1 MLLAGCEKNFDPNIY
16 GTLNSSNFPA
26 TEKDY
31 ESYAMLCYTPF
42 TTTWVYFIGSGYN
55 QHSMYIPEGGAVR
68 LFDATSDIMAPWT
81 TGWGGEWLR
90 FSMADFSNCRYYY
103 RGNSGADHLNH
114 FQKTAEVT
122 RFTEII
128 GTIENAPDEIF
139 HGDKKRNLIGEAR
152 LCRGLMMY
160 YLLHM
165 YGPLP
170 LITDPDDVHDQ
181 DKLNDMERP
190 SLDEM
195 CKWITDDFEFAIANM
210 AENVSEQ
217 GRYTADYARFCLMK
231 HCLNEGSH
239 MDGYYER
246 GMELY
251 NELNNGKYDLFTSG
265 TNPYADMFKIGNK
278 FNREIIMAVSCSE
291 TGNGEGNSGNF
302 WPFMM
307 LAVPTDAAK
316 TDADGNPTPFALQ
329 GGGWGQNFN
338 VSPEF
343 YATYE
348 DGDLRKDVILTSYW
362 STNGYEVND
371 FGIDANLTF
380 SAYPFRRDK
389 SSPLLLNAHFETS
402 LKEPDHYQQRLFTNH
417 FRWENDFGK
426 ISTTKIEGRL
436 MIPRWNLEAMFG
448 YALLGNN
455 IYYDTDGIV
464 RQNGQAMSVMS
475 AYLRKDF
482 RLWKFHLDHQALFQ
496 VSSNPDVLPLPMLAL
511 NFRYY
516 LQFDVVKKVMQMQI
530 GANGRYTTRW
540 YAPAYNPVAGVFHNQ
555 NEEMYGN
562 CPDIDVFVNIQWKR
576 ACIFIKLVNVGLGWP
591 NDQADY
597 FSAHHYILPQR
608 TLKVGIF
615 WPFYIQPGKNARV
628 GGGSGSGGGATGG
641 TGGMTSQRQSIN

>member
-1 MLLAGCEKNFDPNIY
+1 MELQFLCAGRFTDAVGHLLVGKFDGEDHRN
-16 GTLNSSNFPA
+16 LF
-26 TEKDY
+26 
-31 ESYAMLCYTPF
+31 F
-42 TTTWVYFIGSGYN
+42 FYFIDQECHGFGAGLGFRGTARECGIIVQSVGVR
-55 QHSMYIPEGGAVR
+55 QIAEGKTVAEDDRIPLGR
-68 LFDATSDIMAPWT
+68 ICHILKFLIQLFQFRNIVCSI
-81 TGWGGEWLR
+81 LR
-90 FSMADFSNCRYYY
+90 
-103 RGNSGADHLNH
+103 
-114 FQKTAEVT
+114 
-122 RFTEII
+122 
-128 GTIENAPDEIF
+128 
-139 HGDKKRNLIGEAR
+139 
-152 LCRGLMMY
+152 
-160 YLLHM
+160 
-165 YGPLP
+165 
-170 LITDPDDVHDQ
+170 
-181 DKLNDMERP
+181 
-190 SLDEM
+190 
-195 CKWITDDFEFAIANM
+195 
-210 AENVSEQ
+210 
-217 GRYTADYARFCLMK
+217 
-231 HCLNEGSH
+231 
-239 MDGYYER
+239 
-246 GMELY
+246 
-251 NELNNGKYDLFTSG
+251 
-265 TNPYADMFKIGNK
+265 
-278 FNREIIMAVSCSE
+278 
-291 TGNGEGNSGNF
+291 
-302 WPFMM
+302 
-307 LAVPTDAAK
+307 
-316 TDADGNPTPFALQ
+316 
-329 GGGWGQNFN
+329 
-338 VSPEF
+338 
-343 YATYE
+343 
-348 DGDLRKDVILTSYW
+348 VIP
-362 STNGYEVND
+362 GV

-464 RQNGQAMSVMS
+464 RQNGLAMSVMS

>member
-1 MLLAGCEKNFDPNIY
+1 MKKTTIYLLSLMLLAGCEKNFDPNIY

-371 FGIDANLTF
+371 SHLGSRWDGYIINKYPIETETPFQGTDYPLARWADVLLMFAELDVRLSGSAPSEEAKDAVNKIRHRAGLDDLSDEDVATAEAFLAAILEERGHEFIYEGQRKIDLIRFNVYARAVYKVKGVTPTHQYMPLPDYAVDQAKSLGKTLTQ
-380 SAYPFRRDK
+380 
-389 SSPLLLNAHFETS
+389 T
-402 LKEPDHYQQRLFTNH
+402 
-417 FRWENDFGK
+417 
-426 ISTTKIEGRL
+426 
-436 MIPRWNLEAMFG
+436 
-448 YALLGNN
+448 
-455 IYYDTDGIV
+455 
-464 RQNGQAMSVMS
+464 
-475 AYLRKDF
+475 YLRPGWTED
-482 RLWKFHLDHQALFQ
+482 
-496 VSSNPDVLPLPMLAL
+496 LA
-511 NFRYY
+511 N
-516 LQFDVVKKVMQMQI
+516 I
-530 GANGRYTTRW
+530 GSY
-540 YAPAYNPVAGVFHNQ
+540 
-555 NEEMYGN
+555 
-562 CPDIDVFVNIQWKR
+562 
-576 ACIFIKLVNVGLGWP
+576 
-591 NDQADY
+591 
-597 FSAHHYILPQR
+597 
-608 TLKVGIF
+608 
-615 WPFYIQPGKNARV
+615 
-628 GGGSGSGGGATGG
+628 
-641 TGGMTSQRQSIN
+641 